1 MIVSLA
7 QRAVALSVL
16 AANKTRFTEE
26 REKAIG
32 LKENRKPNENG
43 TESEDGGG
51 APAEAARCV
60 MMQLVVSQRP
70 ATPQKEQAGAD
81 SLHLHFHD
89 EVAGMPVSRERGRKT
104 LWERRA
110 GPSSRWDCVCL
121 L

>member
-1 MIVSLA
+1 MKEKSL
-7 QRAVALSVL
+7 
-16 AANKTRFTEE
+16 KD
-26 REKAIG
+26 
-32 LKENRKPNENG
+32 NRKQNVNG

-51 APAEAARCV
+51 APSEAARCV

-89 EVAGMPVSRERGRKT
+89 EVAGMHVSRKRGRKT

-110 GPSSRWDCVCL
+110 GTSSRWDCVCL